1 MHADPTR
8 AHIPVELDRER
19 ILCFDHRA
27 TWLLMQKYGPSFM
40 SEIFEKDSQLLGGVR
55 VRSLDVLVYF
65 LWAGL
70 QRDAQDAGETL
81 SIEDVEALIDPLSI
95 QRLFVGLVRALNRPS
110 PRKNGQPVAAA
121 GAAVEAGH
129 PHLRAGESSI
139 GKKRNGSPTESSD

>member
-70 QRDAQDAGETL
+70 QRDAQEAGETL
-81 SIEDVEALIDPLSI
+81 SIDDVEDLIDPLSI

-110 PRKNGQPVAAA
+110 QRKNGHPAGDA
-121 GAAVEAGH
+121 GALAEVSEN
-129 PHLRAGESSI
+129 PQPLI